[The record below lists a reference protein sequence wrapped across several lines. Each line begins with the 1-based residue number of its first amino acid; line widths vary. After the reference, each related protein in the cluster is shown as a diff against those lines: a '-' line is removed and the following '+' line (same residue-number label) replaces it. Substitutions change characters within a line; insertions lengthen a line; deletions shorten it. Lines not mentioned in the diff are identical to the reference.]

1 MTSFPHLQIITRRA
15 RMSGLLLLTLLLAN
29 CAPDLGPM
37 PEPKPES
44 AYATEKSFVAPE
56 AEWPAANWW
65 TAYQD
70 PALNALIA
78 EGLAGAPDIK
88 IAEARLRQAE
98 AAAQQ
103 SGAALMPQ
111 LTANGS
117 ASEIRQSLN
126 QGFPDQ
132 FKSFLPHGWHDQGQA
147 TGNLDYTLDLFGQ
160 NRAAFIAATSEA
172 EAARVDMAEAR
183 LTLSTAIAIAYANLE
198 QLAAD
203 RTAAADALSDRRQS
217 AELVRQRQSQ
227 QLENE
232 GEVSQ
237 ALSRTAAA
245 EADLDRIDGQVA
257 LARNQLAALVGK
269 GPDRGLDIALPTTVQ
284 LKPFGVPKRLSAD
297 LIGRRPD
304 IVAARL
310 RAGAAAS
317 RIDVARAAYYP
328 NIDLS
333 GYFGLQAI
341 GLGDLVS
348 PASEIGKLGPAVSLP
363 IFDGG
368 RIEGAYRGARAEY
381 DEAVANY
388 DKTLTGAL
396 REVADALA
404 NQRELAKELGHT
416 RTAFQESENAY
427 RIAKLRYSG
436 GLSRYVDVLT
446 AEDTMVQQRRAV
458 SDLEARAFTQDVQL
472 IRALGGGFR
481 SEATNSAQAAKE

>member
-1 MTSFPHLQIITRRA
+1 
-15 RMSGLLLLTLLLAN
+15 
-29 CAPDLGPM
+29 
-37 PEPKPES
+37 
-44 AYATEKSFVAPE
+44 
-56 AEWPAANWW
+56 
-65 TAYQD
+65 
-70 PALNALIA
+70 
-78 EGLAGAPDIK
+78 
-88 IAEARLRQAE
+88 
-98 AAAQQ
+98 
-103 SGAALMPQ
+103 MPQ

-117 ASEIRQSLN
+117 ASETRQSLN

-132 FKSFLPHGWHDQGQA
+132 FKSFLPHGWHDQGQV

-245 EADLDRIDGQVA
+245 EADLDRIDGQIA

-317 RIDVARAAYYP
+317 RIDVAHAAYYP

-333 GYFGLQAI
+333 GDFGLQAF
-341 GLGDLVS
+341 GLGDLIS
-348 PASEIGKLGPAVSLP
+348 PASMIGQIGPAVSLP

-368 RIEGAYRGARAEY
+368 RIEGGYRNARAQY

-388 DKTLTGAL
+388 DKTLTGAFHD
-396 REVADALA
+396 VADVLA

-416 RTAFQESENAY
+416 RPRCQESENAY
-427 RIAKLRYSG
+427 RIAKLRY
-436 GLSRYVDVLT
+436 
-446 AEDTMVQQRRAV
+446 RAV
-458 SDLEARAFTQDVQL
+458 SPV
-472 IRALGGGFR
+472 IWMC
-481 SEATNSAQAAKE
+481 